1 MIDLK
6 EISNFKIAKQELVS
20 IVVITYNSSKF
31 VLETLESAKNQS
43 YKNIELIIS
52 DDCSTDN
59 TVAICNKWL
68 KEHKDFFRR
77 STIYAATKNK
87 GIPGNCN
94 QGLKLAQ
101 GKWIKLIAGDDVL
114 LKNCIQDNINYVSKY
129 PGYFIFSKPQIIN
142 DKSELDNT
150 VISSQRYTENN
161 DFFKLDA
168 ERQFLHLIIENHP
181 INPPTI
187 FFERNIMQKI
197 GGFNES
203 FPNEDFPLYLNA
215 TKNGYKLNFLDKET
229 VQYRVH
235 SLSLS
240 QRHSQPQAVSHW
252 KKLRFRKVIKTYIS
266 PSLFLSHPL
275 ILLDYYNQYFFNELL
290 IFLGNKRSYKKKLKY
305 FRYLSPLVFLARI
318 KGLKERFSN
327 KLK

>member
-1 MIDLK
+1 MK
-6 EISNFKIAKQELVS
+6 EISYSKLDIQDLVT

-59 TVAICNKWL
+59 TVAICETWL
-68 KEHKDFFRR
+68 KEHKDIFCR
-77 STIYAATKNK
+77 STINAATKNK
-87 GIPGNCN
+87 GIPANCN
-94 QGLKLAQ
+94 QGLKLSK

-114 LKNCIQDNINYVSKY
+114 LKNCIQDNINYVNKY
-129 PGYFIFSKPQIIN
+129 PGYFIFSRPQIIN
-142 DKSELDNT
+142 DKSELDDT
-150 VISSQRYTENN
+150 VISSKRYTENN

-168 ERQFLHLIIENHP
+168 EGQFLHLIIENHP

-187 FFERNIMQKI
+187 FFERNVIQKI
-197 GGFNES
+197 GGFNED

-215 TKNGYKLNFLDKET
+215 TKNGYKLNFFDKET

-275 ILLDYYNQYFFNELL
+275 VFLEYYNQYFFNEIL
-290 IFLGNKRSYKKKLKY
+290 ILLGNKKSYKRKLKY
-305 FRYLSPLVFLARI
+305 FRYLSPMVFIAR
-318 KGLKERFSN
+318 LKKLRGRLSN
-327 KLK
+327 SSK